1 MNILVF
7 GSTESS
13 ISSVRP
19 EAEIYIDLSQRGHNL
34 TIITHGNS
42 AYAQR
47 YREHGIEVI
56 DYHPRHKISLKAIK
70 LVRKLLTTRHFD
82 ILYATNSKTIP
93 NAAFASIGLPVKLI
107 AYRGTTSGLYR
118 HDPSS
123 YLTLLHPRLD
133 GIICVSDAVRDIV
146 ASKVWGDSKS
156 IVTIHKGHDLAWYD
170 KPAADLSQFG
180 ITEGDFTAI
189 CVINARPHK
198 GLSVMLEATEHLAH
212 LDRLHLLLVGKN
224 INTEPYTTLISNS
237 KMKDRIHVTGYRQDA
252 PELIA
257 ASDILVQPSI
267 SGEGLPRTVMEALG
281 YGTPPVITTT
291 GGGKEVIQ
299 DGINGFIVPVKDAK
313 AIANRVTQL
322 YNDPEL
328 VKKLSSQCRETLKT
342 TFSLETTVDKYIKY
356 FESMI

>member
-7 GSTESS
+7 CSANSS
-13 ISSVRP
+13 FNSIRP
-19 EAEIYIDLSQRGHNL
+19 EAEIYIGLANRGHNL
-34 TIITHGNS
+34 TIVTHGDS
-42 AYAQR
+42 EYAQR
-47 YREHGIEVI
+47 FRDNGIEVI
-56 DYHPRHKISLKAIK
+56 DGHPKHKISLSAIK
-70 LVRKLLTTRHFD
+70 LIRNLLTTRHFD

-93 NAAFASIGLPVKLI
+93 NAAFASIGLPIKVI

-146 ASKVWGDSKS
+146 AKQVWGRSKS
-156 IVTIHKGHDLAWYD
+156 IVTIHKGHDLAWYN

-198 GLSVMLEATEHLAH
+198 GLSVMLEATEHLAQ

-237 KMKDRIHVTGYRQDA
+237 KMKDRIHVAGYRQDA

-257 ASDILVQPSI
+257 ASDILVQPSL

-281 YGTPPVITTT
+281 YGTPCVITTT

-299 DGINGFIVPVKDAK
+299 DGINGFIVPVKDPK
-313 AIANRVTQL
+313 AIAERVTQL
-322 YNDPEL
+322 YKNPEL
-328 VKKLSSQCRETLKT
+328 VTKLSSQCRKTLET
-342 TFSLETTVDKYIKY
+342 TFSLETTIDNYIQY

>member
-7 GSTESS
+7 CSANSS
-13 ISSVRP
+13 FNSIRP
-19 EAEIYIDLSQRGHNL
+19 EAEIYIGLQKRGHNL
-34 TIITHGNS
+34 TIVTHGNS
-42 AYAQR
+42 EYAQR
-47 YREHGIEVI
+47 FRENGIEVI
-56 DYHPRHKISLKAIK
+56 DGHPKHKISFKAIK
-70 LVRKLLTTRHFD
+70 LIRNLLTSRHFD

-93 NAAFASIGLPVKLI
+93 NAAFACIGLPIKLI

-146 ASKVWGDSKS
+146 TKQVWGRSKS
-156 IVTIHKGHDLAWYD
+156 IVTVHKGHDLAWYD
-170 KPAADLSQFG
+170 KSAADLSEFG
-180 ITEGDFTAI
+180 ISESDFTVI
-189 CVINARPHK
+189 CVINVRPSK
-198 GLSVMLEATEHLAH
+198 GLAVMLEATEHLAH
-212 LDRLHLLLVGKN
+212 LDKLHLLLVGKN
-224 INTEPYTTLISNS
+224 IDTEPYTTLISNS
-237 KMKDRIHVTGYRQDA
+237 KMKDRIHVAGYRQDA

-299 DGINGFIVPVKDAK
+299 NGLNGFIVPVKDPK
-313 AIANRVTQL
+313 AIAERVTQL
-322 YNDPEL
+322 YENPEL
-328 VKKLSSQCRETLKT
+328 IQRLSAQCRKTLKT
-342 TFSLETTVDKYIKY
+342 TFSLQTTVENYINY